1 MKFRHYFFLVLKIL
15 LGVQFLL
22 ILLNKESVSSTTY
35 LVTEIL
41 FKTSIG
47 VFMNIFIF
55 YYKIEGLLFED
66 KVLISIAG
74 GLLMYDAWV
83 TDFPQLMDKIIPGW
97 KFPL

>member
-47 VFMNIFIF
+47 IFMKSFIF

-83 TDFPQLMDKIIPGW
+83 TDFPQLMNKYIPGW
-97 KFPL
+97 TFPF

>member
-1 MKFRHYFFLVLKIL
+1 MKFRHYFFLALKIT

-22 ILLNKESVSSTTY
+22 VLLNKESVSSTTY

>member
-22 ILLNKESVSSTTY
+22 ILLNRESVSSTVY
-35 LVTEIL
+35 LITEIL

-55 YYKIEGLLFED
+55 YYNIEGLLFED
-66 KVLISIAG
+66 KMLISIAG
-74 GLLMYDAWV
+74 GLLMYDAWIS
-83 TDFPQLMDKIIPGW
+83 DFPQLMN
-97 KFPL
+97 KFRDGYSPAV

>member
-22 ILLNKESVSSTTY
+22 VLLNKESVTSSVY
-35 LVTEIL
+35 LGTEIV

-47 VFMNIFIF
+47 LFMNIFIF
-55 YYKIEGLLFED
+55 CYDIEGLLFED

-74 GLLMYDAWV
+74 GLLIYDAWV
-83 TDFPQLMDKIIPGW
+83 NDFPQVMNKFIPGW